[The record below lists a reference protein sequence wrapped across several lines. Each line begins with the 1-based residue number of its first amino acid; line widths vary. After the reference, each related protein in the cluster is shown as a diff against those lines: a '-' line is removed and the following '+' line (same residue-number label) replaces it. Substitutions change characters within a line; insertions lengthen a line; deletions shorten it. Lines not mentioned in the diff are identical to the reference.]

1 MNYVKIYDNLY
12 ILTYNMSAYIYI
24 YIYIY
29 YTKKEVY
36 KLSFKNWIRG
46 QIAFKDVTVKLTLNI
61 VVLVAG
67 SVW

>member
-12 ILTYNMSAYIYI
+12 ILTYNMSA